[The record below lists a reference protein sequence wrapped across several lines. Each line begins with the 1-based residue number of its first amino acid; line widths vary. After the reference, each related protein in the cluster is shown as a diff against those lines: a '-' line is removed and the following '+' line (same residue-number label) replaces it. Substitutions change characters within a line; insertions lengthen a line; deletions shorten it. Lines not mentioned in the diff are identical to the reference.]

1 MLVEA
6 ETGSNEDERFL
17 KIVGEW
23 YGSTDIEAC
32 LKFGKE
38 QGKVHKMRL
47 GPKDRSIKQ
56 IYPYK

>member
-47 GPKDRSIKQ
+47 GQMEVKQ